1 MFNSKLFFSL
11 AVFTF
16 FLIITSLVKNQSR
29 IIEKQ
34 IKKYHNEGYP
44 SNNGLINGGVIL
56 RKHNENDCIKVMENW
71 WEEIKYNSKR
81 DQLSFN
87 YVAWKNNFNFN
98 YLEGH
103 DRTNHY
109 FNFSKHT
116 KK

>member
-1 MFNSKLFFSL
+1 
-11 AVFTF
+11 
-16 FLIITSLVKNQSR
+16 
-29 IIEKQ
+29 
-34 IKKYHNEGYP
+34 
-44 SNNGLINGGVIL
+44 
-56 RKHNENDCIKVMENW
+56 MENW

-87 YVAWKNNFNFN
+87 YVAWKNSFNFN

-109 FNFSKHT
+109 FNFSKHI